1 MSVYR
6 FTMCYNHSLML
17 CSHAIIVQSR
27 YHIPN
32 LHLIICTYYPIVLIF
47 YMVWCTLHFVLLKRH
62 LKVVFHS
69 ILLSVDILFIRTL
82 FIRIH
87 FSFVYFSF
95 VYFSFVSLFS
105 FVYFSFVHFFLF
117 VYVFSFVFF
126 FSFVCLSF
134 VYFHFY
140 SFCSFSSF
148 MQFESHTFHPYSFH
162 FLVLVLFYHASN
174 VKTLFFVFA
183 IIHCNK

>member
-6 FTMCYNHSLML
+6 FTMCYNFSLML
-17 CSHAIIVQSR
+17 SSHAIIVQSR

-32 LHLIICTYYPIVLIF
+32 LHLITCTYYSIVLLF
-47 YMVWCTLHFVLLKRH
+47 DMVLCTLHFVLLKRH

-69 ILLSVDILFIRTL
+69 ILPSVDILFIRTL
-82 FIRIH
+82 FILIH

-95 VYFSFVSLFS
+95 ASLFS
-105 FVYFSFVHFFLF
+105 FVYFFLF
-117 VYVFSFVFF
+117 VYVFSLVYF

-148 MQFESHTFHPYSFH
+148 MQFESSIFHPYSFH
-162 FLVLVLFYHASN
+162 FLVLVSFYHASN